1 MQYTALLSFVQHM
14 SSFISSGLA
23 VQILSAENVSTHTE
37 YVLSSS
43 IAGKK
48 YPLVRRR
55 YREFSSLWKELQP
68 VVENQGECLP
78 NLAPKKMFGQ
88 MDAHFVKKRM
98 AALQDALDVLC
109 YLEPAAKSNRLRS
122 FLGLPLF
129 SPPDDETP
137 SANSMATTNPSNR
150 SANNLD
156 GVGGGHQPHPNNTSS
171 TTQPIN
177 SQHRDLNSSH
187 HTGEM
192 AETQRTMQGHRQSSA
207 EHGLCSVGMIRHS
220 ARLDEVFGCT
230 WSDHDTRP
238 YDTPISDYD
247 LPTRAASKLI
257 SYDFQ
262 AVVSSPFRRCLQTA
276 AIVANRLG
284 LKVLFVDNRLGEVM
298 HQVRSAIA
306 KQIDAEKESNPESGE
321 GGEGGEGGGGSGG
334 GTRGENSG
342 SASSDM
348 ELRWQ
353 YMSREEAE
361 RIAEDS
367 GLLLRW
373 QIHKDKPPLNET
385 AHVFIERCNTVT
397 DMIEDAQ
404 ASFDVHLL
412 MEELEQLECSIAL
425 TEENLANARETVARA
440 SEQLLATFCNTLGLG
455 PNAAS
460 DRMYEIAN
468 EAEQNDMGFAEE
480 DKDND
485 VLLSQLPVEVA
496 YRDALATVAPLQRAF
511 DATKQ
516 TVALLRSAIANV
528 TEENTSWSS
537 ALVVTHADLL
547 NQRLQH
553 LEPNALYAPRCCGWF
568 VEDPRTNVVLGMNDC
583 DRIM

>member
-1 MQYTALLSFVQHM
+1 MQ
-14 SSFISSGLA
+14 
-23 VQILSAENVSTHTE
+23 
-37 YVLSSS
+37 
-43 IAGKK
+43 
-48 YPLVRRR
+48 R
-55 YREFSSLWKELQP
+55 
-68 VVENQGECLP
+68 
-78 NLAPKKMFGQ
+78 
-88 MDAHFVKKRM
+88 
-98 AALQDALDVLC
+98 
-109 YLEPAAKSNRLRS
+109 
-122 FLGLPLF
+122 
-129 SPPDDETP
+129 
-137 SANSMATTNPSNR
+137 
-150 SANNLD
+150 
-156 GVGGGHQPHPNNTSS
+156 
-171 TTQPIN
+171 
-177 SQHRDLNSSH
+177 
-187 HTGEM
+187 
-192 AETQRTMQGHRQSSA
+192 HRQSSA

-230 WSDHDTRP
+230 WSDRATRP

-306 KQIDAEKESNPESGE
+306 KQIDAEKETNPTS
-321 GGEGGEGGGGSGG
+321 GGGGADFEGDGG
-334 GTRGENSG
+334 GGGDARGENSG
-342 SASSDM
+342 SATSEM

-412 MEELEQLECSIAL
+412 TKELEQLECTIAL

-485 VLLSQLPVEVA
+485 VVLSQLPVEVA
-496 YRDALATVAPLQRAF
+496 YRDALATVAPLQRTF
-511 DATKQ
+511 DTNKQ
-516 TVALLRSAIANV
+516 RVVLLRSAIANA
-528 TEENTSWSS
+528 TEENTTSTVSPWSS